1 MGYFPHIG
9 LPHRPPAS
17 GHEAIASHEQEFA
30 DRKARRAAQER
41 SDDRFAAI
49 FDQVSDGIFVAD
61 STTGKFIEVNRPGCR
76 MFGYSR
82 EEIIGADIGLLSS
95 GIHPYTL
102 AMAIEHNREAQ
113 ARRNGGHI
121 GEIEPFEWQ
130 AKTKDGKLFWVEM
143 SLRPT
148 EFSHAPATVAVVRDI
163 TERKKLN
170 DRIAFMAEHDPL
182 TGLPNR
188 LKFTAA
194 LERQIEQSK
203 RSGRG
208 FFVMFLDLDRF
219 KEVNDGRGHPVGD
232 ELLRLVAAR
241 LQAGVRQHETVAR
254 FGGDEFA
261 ILTGDNL
268 KPADAAALAR
278 RLIASIGEP
287 FPIGGHE
294 VHVSISIGIAEFGG
308 GASDADTLMSRADV
322 ALYRAKDEG
331 RNRFCFHDDAVNDA
345 FSSRVA

>member
-1 MGYFPHIG
+1 MSKNSQIEKRG
-9 LPHRPPAS
+9 
-17 GHEAIASHEQEFA
+17 
-30 DRKARRAAQER
+30 
-41 SDDRFAAI
+41 DDRFAAI

-61 STTGKFIEVNRPGCR
+61 STTGKFIEINRPGCR

-95 GIHPYTL
+95 GIHPYTQ

-241 LQAGVRQHETVAR
+241 LLGRAPARDRRPFRRRRIRDPDRRQSE
-254 FGGDEFA
+254 
-261 ILTGDNL
+261 
-268 KPADAAALAR
+268 AR
-278 RLIASIGEP
+278 RSGGSRPAPDCGNRRA
-287 FPIGGHE
+287 FPH
-294 VHVSISIGIAEFGG
+294 
-308 GASDADTLMSRADV
+308 R
-322 ALYRAKDEG
+322 
-331 RNRFCFHDDAVNDA
+331 
-345 FSSRVA
+345 RV